1 MKENPLNLDQ
11 WRKRCP
17 AACLPTCPT
26 ILSLN
31 KTPDSHVHIFFLFPP
46 PFISSAHH
54 TGSTNS
60 EGQQARK
67 KIQNTRTHPGG
78 VPDAWC
84 VVSHR
89 QGPGAPAPTWNK
101 ASCLQHVGMAVSDR
115 CQHGANRCWL
125 FQTGANTLS
134 SLSPS
139 ASLSPSK
146 PKCHLTFYSDNRAFQ
161 CVSAT
166 YVQKSLWTQ
175 RRVKEPGKISINKI
189 PQWSSPE
196 LKRGYHI

>member
-1 MKENPLNLDQ
+1 MPRRLLAHMSNHPQPEQNPRLTRAHFLPLPASIHLLCPPDWFHKLRRTTSQEENSEHSHPPRRCARCLVCGVTQ
-11 WRKRCP
+11 TGTRCP
-17 AACLPTCPT
+17 SP
-26 ILSLN
+26 
-31 KTPDSHVHIFFLFPP
+31 H
-46 PFISSAHH
+46 
-54 TGSTNS
+54 
-60 EGQQARK
+60 
-67 KIQNTRTHPGG
+67 
-78 VPDAWC
+78 
-84 VVSHR
+84 
-89 QGPGAPAPTWNK
+89 WNK